1 VKTLA
6 PEAKAILQLLVNRIR
21 EEYFLPDDAK
31 TFMGYREAHNHLGL
45 KKRGPLWGSSLQG
58 QGLES
63 LAVWIHDN
71 ELPAI
76 TGLIIDQKAFLP
88 GDGYF
93 KVNGR
98 SIGDSNWWSDQVRK
112 AIAFDWSPYVEDD
125 TTPLLDELKRFTQ
138 AVVEGTLSTIPV
150 EVRSRCE
157 ALRKRARQYY
167 RSPDGKLRCEVCGWY
182 KPDNRISGDIVE
194 LHHIRQLA
202 KLPLD
207 GVRLTMREAV
217 QSLAPLCPCCHR
229 ISHSRIGGRSFTLD
243 ELKTIIPK
251 YPTPPA

>member
-1 VKTLA
+1 MTTLA

-21 EEYFLPDDAK
+21 DGRFLPDDAK
-31 TFMGYREAHNHLGL
+31 SFMGYREAHSCLGL

-63 LAVWIHDN
+63 LAVWLHDN
-71 ELPAI
+71 NLPAI
-76 TGLIIDQKAFLP
+76 TGLIVDQKDFRP

-93 KVNGR
+93 KVNSR
-98 SIGDSNWWSDQVRK
+98 PIGESKWWSDQMRR

-125 TTPLLDELKRFTQ
+125 TTPSLDELERFTQ
-138 AVVEGTLSTIPV
+138 AVVEGALRTIPV

-167 RSPDGKLRCEVCGWY
+167 RSPDGKLRCEVCGWC

-202 KLPLD
+202 KSPPD
-207 GVRLTMREAV
+207 GVRLMLHEAV

-229 ISHSRIGGRSFTLD
+229 ISHSRIGGRSFTLA
-243 ELKTIIPK
+243 ELKAIIPK
-251 YPTPPA
+251 YPTPSS